1 MLVCLRIRNVAKDR
15 KVTVGFTNCCL
26 ASSNHPRLRSN
37 GPSSAL
43 CHPSLRLAFLFLH
56 FKPHILESLIF
67 VVQDSLHI
75 DKRPLLD
82 QAASCA
88 IDISLRPFCTLC
100 FLPVLISRLV
110 SACCALRFYTWHSA
124 SRSSSGTLLLS
135 RKISL

>member
-1 MLVCLRIRNVAKDR
+1 LVCLRIRKVAKDR
-15 KVTVGFTNCCL
+15 KVTVGSTNCCL

-43 CHPSLRLAFLFLH
+43 CHPFLRLAFLFLH

-67 VVQDSLHI
+67 VVQHSLHI

-88 IDISLRPFCTLC
+88 VDISLRPFCTLC
-100 FLPVLISRLV
+100 FLPVMISRLV
-110 SACCALRFYTWHSA
+110 HAALSVCTLGILP

-135 RKISL
+135 RKSSP